1 MLLTNH
7 PAHPNPPTGS
17 ANRYATPDRRGSR
30 TCAPSSAPSPVRVH
44 EIRVHSTVLQ
54 PLEAIAHTTRHA
66 WMIRD
71 TNPRHPRATPSG
83 HWPRCLYRS
92 SVAAFAGSHHA
103 RFRVYHSI
111 VCARPDSK
119 SVCLGVQPSPVRSL
133 DESIA
138 YRRSWPGRSFTQ
150 SNASSACPIILKIMR
165 STVMLFCSPSA
176 PIRFVS
182 PTRPLV
188 RIVHTPELW
197 SSVWIQSRTFSPLPY
212 SFGR

>member
-17 ANRYATPDRRGSR
+17 ANQYATPDRRGSR

-54 PLEAIAHTTRHA
+54 PLEAIAHTTWHA

-83 HWPRCLYRS
+83 HWPHCLYRS

-111 VCARPDSK
+111 VCARPDRNPYASASNPARCAAWTNRSRTDGHGPDDPSPNRTHPPPAPSSSK
-119 SVCLGVQPSPVRSL
+119 SCEAR
-133 DESIA
+133 
-138 YRRSWPGRSFTQ
+138 
-150 SNASSACPIILKIMR
+150 
-165 STVMLFCSPSA
+165 
-176 PIRFVS
+176 
-182 PTRPLV
+182 
-188 RIVHTPELW
+188 
-197 SSVWIQSRTFSPLPY
+197 
-212 SFGR
+212 

>member
-119 SVCLGVQPSPVRSL
+119 SVCFGAQPSSVRSL
-133 DESIA
+133 VESIA
-138 YRRSWPGRSFTQ
+138 YRRSWPDDPSPNRTHPPPDP
-150 SNASSACPIILKIMR
+150 SSSKSCA
-165 STVMLFCSPSA
+165 
-176 PIRFVS
+176 
-182 PTRPLV
+182 TR
-188 RIVHTPELW
+188 
-197 SSVWIQSRTFSPLPY
+197 
-212 SFGR
+212 